1 MEQAKPRIS
10 IAFCTQCQWL
20 LRSAWMA
27 QELISTFGTDLG
39 EVALLPGTGGVFEI
53 RIDGELVWER
63 RRDGGFPVP
72 KSSSNGCATSCFPN
86 AILATSIPSISRPR
100 ADQRSSEAMKASSAG
115 SPALSKTRPSL
126 VRRQRMS
133 SAERAHSCA
142 MR

>member
-39 EVALLPGTGGVFEI
+39 EVALLPGTGGIFEI

-63 RRDGGFPVP
+63 RRDGGFPGP
-72 KSSSNGCATSCFPN
+72 KELKQRVRDKLFPERDLGHVD
-86 AILATSIPSISRPR
+86 AVH
-100 ADQRSSEAMKASSAG
+100 Q
-115 SPALSKTRPSL
+115 PA
-126 VRRQRMS
+126 
-133 SAERAHSCA
+133 EG
-142 MR
+142 